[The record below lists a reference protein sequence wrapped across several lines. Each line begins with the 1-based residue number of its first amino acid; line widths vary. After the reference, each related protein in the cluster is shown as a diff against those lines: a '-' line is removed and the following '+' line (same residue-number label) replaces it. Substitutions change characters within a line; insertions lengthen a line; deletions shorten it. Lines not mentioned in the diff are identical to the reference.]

1 MQAAWWAERLGYE
14 VEDHHATVRQ
24 LLDDRVLSADDV
36 TTVGGRLAFAMAA
49 AARDPDGVG
58 PRLFFQGVAEKKTAK
73 NRVHLDV
80 GRGDRELDELV
91 AEYVDSGASFTAYG
105 EHPGHKWAVM
115 ADPEGNEFCI
125 Q

>member
-14 VEDHHATVRQ
+14 VEDHHEIVRK
-24 LLDDRVLSADDV
+24 LLDDGVVSADDI

-49 AARDPDGVG
+49 AARDPDGSG
-58 PRLFFQGVAEKKTAK
+58 PRLFFQGVEEKKTAK

-80 GRGDRELDELV
+80 SRGDRELETAV
-91 AEYVDSGASFTAYG
+91 AEYVAAGAELMRYG
-105 EHPGHKWAVM
+105 EHPGQRWAVM
-115 ADPEGNEFCI
+115 TDPEGNEFCI